1 MAGFPRFA
9 DAFPPFFLA
18 FGFMGLKTILTVE
31 PTITIRT
38 IHAGLHPGGEIGAAV
53 IGTATC
59 ITVLAL
65 TVMMRNVLGAVSTVA
80 VAAIITSVKK
90 GWDAG

>member
-1 MAGFPRFA
+1 
-9 DAFPPFFLA
+9 
-18 FGFMGLKTILTVE
+18 MGLKTILTVK

-38 IHAGLHPGGEIGAAV
+38 KHAGLHPGGEIGAAI

-59 ITVLAL
+59 ITVLAFAV
-65 TVMMRNVLGAVSTVA
+65 VMLDVLCIVA
-80 VAAIITSVKK
+80 LVTMAAIITSVKK